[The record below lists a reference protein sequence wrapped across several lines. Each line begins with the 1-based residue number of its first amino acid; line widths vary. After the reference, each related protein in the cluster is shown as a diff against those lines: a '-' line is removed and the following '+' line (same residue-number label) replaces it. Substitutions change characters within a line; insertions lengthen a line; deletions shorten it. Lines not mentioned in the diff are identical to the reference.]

1 MARNLEIDCLRT
13 LVAIADCGGFHR
25 AAGVLHLTQSAV
37 SQHVRRLEAVVGV
50 PLFERRGRISV
61 LTPAGEELL
70 AAARRILG
78 AHDDAL
84 AALAQGP
91 ARTRLTI
98 GSSQHFADQL
108 LPEVL
113 AELREALPRLQP
125 TVRLDASARVVEA
138 AANGTVDLGLAL
150 APARG
155 ARARSL
161 GRIPLRWFAADPA
174 LAARRPLPLVLFDGV
189 CAFRGIALDHLA
201 AREVPWTIA
210 FEGDSLSSLLAA
222 ARAGLG
228 AVLLLDDERRPD
240 GLVALEAAPLDPP
253 APTPASLH
261 VGRDVPPALVGPA
274 RDAIVTAF
282 ARTRAAAPRRIARVA

>member
-37 SQHVRRLEAVVGV
+37 SQHVRRLEAVVGS
-50 PLFERRGRISV
+50 PLFARRGRISV

-84 AALAQGP
+84 VALAHGP

-113 AELREALPRLQP
+113 AELREALPHLQP

-138 AANGTVDLGLAL
+138 AANGAVDLGLAL

-174 LAARRPLPLVLFDGV
+174 LAAQRPLPLILFDGT

-222 ARAGLG
+222 GRAGLG
-228 AVLLLDDERRPD
+228 ALLLLDDERRPD
-240 GLVALEAAPLDPP
+240 GLVALDAAPLDPP
-253 APTPASLH
+253 PPTPASLH
-261 VGRDVPPALVGPA
+261 VGRDVPPALVASA